1 MSFKFYD
8 DGMFLSSLLRILP
21 EADLGMV
28 VTQTTPPASCLWAAT
43 LASRWPALQPHLDQ
57 HLPEHT
63 HWYRV
68 I

>member
-1 MSFKFYD
+1 MSYECYD

-43 LASRWPALQPHLDQ
+43 LASRWPRTAASLRSAPA
-57 HLPEHT
+57 
-63 HWYRV
+63 
-68 I
+68 